1 MWIESLLSDGWI
13 SPFWFISLRLPIRVY
28 TLTIFDKF
36 SDASGPLK
44 LFAWNLG
51 HIYFVFCGC
60 LFKKLQKQSF
70 ADVLRNKCPWK
81 FCKFLWKTPLLESFF
96 NKVPGLKRLQQPVK
110 FAKFSNTFFLLN
122 TSGGCFR
129 KFKMIVVYLI
139 YNTIRYIK

>member
-1 MWIESLLSDGWI
+1 MWIESLLSDGEI

-28 TLTIFDKF
+28 TLTIFDNF

-44 LFAWNLG
+44 FFAWNLV

-70 ADVLRNKCPWK
+70 TDVLRNRCPWK
-81 FCKFLWKTPLLESFF
+81 FSKFNWKTPFLESFSS
-96 NKVPGLKRLQQPVK
+96 KVPGLKRLQQPVK
-110 FAKFSNTFFLLN
+110 FANFSNTFFLQN
-122 TSGGCFR
+122 TSGGYFR